1 MKTVALG
8 EIASLEY
15 GFAFDSK
22 SFNSERRG
30 LPLIRIRDVV
40 SGRSTTYYDG
50 HFDARYVVRS
60 GEYLIGMDGQFNLA
74 SWKGGEALLNQR
86 VCRIG
91 AITHEVDREYLSRY
105 LPLAL
110 KKIEDDTPFV
120 TVKHLSAKALRA
132 IKVPLPPLDEQRRIA
147 AILDQADA
155 IRVKRRQVLAH
166 LDSLAQSI
174 FHDMFGDPQN
184 WPLKWNM
191 GVVADMAESVNY
203 GTSAKAGSSGDW
215 PILRMGNVTDAGRLD
230 LNDLKYIDLAASDV
244 PKFTVRRGDLLFNR
258 TNSMEHVGKSCVVTS
273 DAPLAFAGYLIRVR
287 LRAQHSSDFLSAYL
301 ASPFGRSVRKK
312 AAKPA
317 VNQANIS
324 ASELRALRI
333 ALPPSNLQREFSSR
347 VEQIN
352 FHRATIERAL
362 AADDVL
368 FSSLQS
374 RAFKGEL

>member
-1 MKTVALG
+1 MVTRVGSLNPAAFPDEEFELYSIPAHDHGGPELAKGIDIGSSKQLVRAGDVVISKIIPHIRRARVIGESNGRRQIASGEWIVFRGNCFDSSYLRQFLLSDGFHGRFMNTVAGVGGSLVRARPQYVKS
-8 EIASLEY
+8 IA
-15 GFAFDSK
+15 
-22 SFNSERRG
+22 
-30 LPLIRIRDVV
+30 
-40 SGRSTTYYDG
+40 
-50 HFDARYVVRS
+50 
-60 GEYLIGMDGQFNLA
+60 
-74 SWKGGEALLNQR
+74 
-86 VCRIG
+86 
-91 AITHEVDREYLSRY
+91 
-105 LPLAL
+105 
-110 KKIEDDTPFV
+110 
-120 TVKHLSAKALRA
+120 
-132 IKVPLPPLDEQRRIA
+132 VPLPPLEEQRRIA

-312 AAKPA
+312 VAKPA

-362 AADDVL
+362 AADDML